1 MNSREKPTPC
11 ALADTRSL
19 FFPSGPSGPSNSCD
33 GPFSSISRA
42 AAAQWRLANHLRGQH
57 EHTRDV
63 AKGSHVVQVL
73 LLTDDHD
80 LPKEEKKRKINS
92 ENARLRDQCRNRDE
106 GILQLV
112 ITDSGALRPA
122 T

>member
-57 EHTRDV
+57 EHTSHV
-63 AKGSHVVQVL
+63 AEGSHVVQVL

-80 LPKEEKKRKINS
+80 LPKEEEKRTISS
-92 ENARLRDQCRNRDE
+92 EEARLRDQRRNRDE
-106 GILQLV
+106 AGLQSMV
-112 ITDSGALRPA
+112 TDSGALRPA